1 MKWQVTNEES
11 GLLLREYLKDTK
23 GFSRRIIKAIKFQS
37 GSLLVNGECATVR
50 RVLHENDIVEVVFPK
65 EHRGSFMRAEP
76 VCLNIVYEDDDVL
89 VIDKMAGMAT
99 IPSIHHTKGTLANGI
114 LYHYEK
120 NQIDFTV
127 HIVTRLD
134 RDTSGLVL
142 VAKHRL
148 SHSILAMDQKQGKIE
163 RRYQAIVSGHLQE
176 KQGRIDA
183 PIARN
188 PASIIERRVDISGKR
203 AITHYHVLEETNSDS
218 LLHIRLETGRT
229 HQIRVH
235 FSHLGH
241 PLVGDELYGGKTD
254 VLHRQALHC
263 VSLSFIHPITKEKHT
278 FTSKLPADMQKLL
291 PAK

>member
-1 MKWQVTNEES
+1 MKWQVTKEES
-11 GLLLREYLKDTK
+11 GLMLREYLKEKK
-23 GFSRRIIKAIKFQS
+23 GFSRRIVKAIKFQS
-37 GSLLVNGECATVR
+37 GSLLVNDVAATVR
-50 RVLHENDIVEVVFPK
+50 KVLQAGDTVEVIFPK
-65 EHRGSFMRAEP
+65 EHRAASMEAEP
-76 VCLNIVYEDDDVL
+76 VRLDIVYEDNDIL
-89 VIDKMAGMAT
+89 LINKMAGMAT

-120 NQIDFTV
+120 NKLDFTV

-134 RDTSGLVL
+134 RDTSGLLL

-148 SHSILAMDQKQGKIE
+148 SHSILAKDQQQGKIE
-163 RRYQAIVSGHLQE
+163 RRYQAIVSGHLLE
-176 KQGRIDA
+176 KQATIEA

-188 PASIIERRVDISGKR
+188 PNSIIERMVDPSGKQS
-203 AITHYHVLEETNSDS
+203 ITHYQVLEETATDS
-218 LLHIRLETGRT
+218 LVQITLETGRT

-254 VLHRQALHC
+254 MIPRQALHC
-263 VSLSFIHPITKEKHT
+263 VSLSFIHPITKEKHM
-278 FTSKLPADMQKLL
+278 FTSNLPADMQKIL